1 MLLLSPR
8 VSDVEIHLK
17 TTLTSTKMST
27 MKVSLFFKKRALL
40 IFLSLFCLGL
50 KAQGNKKPNIVFILV
65 DDLGWM
71 DISVNG
77 STFYE
82 TPNIDQ
88 LAEEGIRFTQA
99 YAASPIC
106 SPTRASILTGKNPA
120 RINLTQWI
128 GGPGN
133 PDYLRNL
140 PLEEVLFPEL
150 LQDAGYKTAFMGKW
164 HLNNVAGEETFW
176 PDKQG
181 FDVNVAGHFRG
192 GLYIKNKYFSP
203 WNIPNLENGPEG
215 EYMTDRLAN
224 EAVKFIDKNASAPFL
239 LYFSLYSVHAPFDAP
254 TNRIAKY
261 EKKKEV
267 LALTDEDRF
276 AEETNAEKP
285 FTYRK
290 KQDHPTYAAMVESMD
305 MAVGKILGELND
317 KGIADNTV
325 VIFFSDNGGLSTSE
339 GIPTANSPLRAGKG
353 WLYEGGIREPAII
366 KWPGTIKP
374 GMVSDATITS
384 MDFYPTILEMTGQ
397 PLRPDLHIDGRSL
410 VPLLKGETNK
420 LHEVTYYHYPHHS
433 NQKGS
438 PSSAIRD
445 GDYKLIVFLNENR
458 FELYNLKNDIG
469 ERHNLAPKLPEL
481 TNHLYKKLYEWWEEV
496 DAKFPKEFIKKAP
509 QS

>member
-1 MLLLSPR
+1 MISHLLKRRFLLLFS
-8 VSDVEIHLK
+8 I
-17 TTLTSTKMST
+17 
-27 MKVSLFFKKRALL
+27 FIALN
-40 IFLSLFCLGL
+40 IN
-50 KAQGNKKPNIVFILV
+50 AQNKNPNIVFILV

-71 DISVNG
+71 DIAANG

-88 LAEEGIRFTQA
+88 LAMEGIRFTQA

-106 SPTRASILTGKNPA
+106 SPTRASILTGKNPG
-120 RINLTQWI
+120 RIDLTQWI

-133 PDYLRNL
+133 PDYKRNL

-150 LQDAGYKTAFMGKW
+150 LHEAGYKTAFMGKW

-224 EAVKFIDKNASAPFL
+224 EAVKFIDSSVNDPFL
-239 LYFSLYSVHAPFDAP
+239 LYFSLYSVHAPFAAP
-254 TNRIAKY
+254 ADRVEKY
-261 EKKKEV
+261 IKKKEK
-267 LALTDEDRF
+267 LGLTDEDRF
-276 AEETNAEKP
+276 AEETNVDKT

-290 KQDHPTYAAMVESMD
+290 TQDHPTYAAMVESMD
-305 MAVGKILGELND
+305 MAVGKILNKIKD
-317 KGIADNTV
+317 NGIADNTI

-339 GIPTANSPLRAGKG
+339 GTPTANTPLRGDKG

-366 KWPGTIKP
+366 KWPGIITP
-374 GMVSDATITS
+374 GTVSDAIITS

-397 PLRPDLHIDGRSL
+397 DLRPDLYIDGKSM
-410 VPLLKGETNK
+410 VSLLKGETQNI
-420 LHEVTYYHYPHHS
+420 HESTYFHYPHRS

-445 GDYKLIVFLNENR
+445 GDYKLIIFLNDNR
-458 FELYNLKNDIG
+458 LELYNIKNDIG
-469 ERHNLAPKLPEL
+469 ERHNLASELPEL
-481 TNHLYKKLYEWWEEV
+481 RDHLYKKLYQWWDEV
-496 DAKFPKEFIKKAP
+496 DAKFPKEFIKKEP
-509 QS
+509 TN

>member
-1 MLLLSPR
+1 MHLHKLFYRNLWVLLT
-8 VSDVEIHLK
+8 V
-17 TTLTSTKMST
+17 
-27 MKVSLFFKKRALL
+27 
-40 IFLSLFCLGL
+40 LGPTVF
-50 KAQGNKKPNIVFILV
+50 AQTDKQPNIVFILV

-71 DISVNG
+71 DIAANG

-88 LAEEGIRFTQA
+88 LAKEGIRFTKA

-120 RINLTQWI
+120 RIDLTQWI

-164 HLNNVAGEETFW
+164 HLNNVAGEEKFW

-215 EYMTDRLAN
+215 EYMTDRLAK
-224 EAVKFIDKNASAPFL
+224 EAIDFIDENSKAPFL

-254 TNRIAKY
+254 ADRVEKY
-261 EKKKEV
+261 EKKKKA
-267 LALTDEDRF
+267 LALTDKERF
-276 AEETNAEKP
+276 AEEKNAQKP
-285 FTYRK
+285 FKYRI

-305 MAVGKILGELND
+305 MAVGKILGKLQE

-339 GIPTANSPLRAGKG
+339 GIPTANTPLRAGKG

-366 KWPGTIKP
+366 RWPGTIKP
-374 GMVSDATITS
+374 GTVSDAVITS

-397 PLRPDLHIDGRSL
+397 ALRPDLHVDGKSL
-410 VPLLKGETNK
+410 VPLLKGESHK
-420 LHEVTYYHYPHHS
+420 LHEATYYHYPHRS

-438 PSSAIRD
+438 PSSAIID

-458 FELYNLKNDIG
+458 FELYNLKSDIG
-469 ERHNLAPKLPEL
+469 ETHNLASELPEL
-481 TNHLYKKLYEWWEEV
+481 TQHMYKKLYQWWDEV
-496 DAKFPKEFIKKAP
+496 DAKFPKEFVKKAP
-509 QS
+509 KS